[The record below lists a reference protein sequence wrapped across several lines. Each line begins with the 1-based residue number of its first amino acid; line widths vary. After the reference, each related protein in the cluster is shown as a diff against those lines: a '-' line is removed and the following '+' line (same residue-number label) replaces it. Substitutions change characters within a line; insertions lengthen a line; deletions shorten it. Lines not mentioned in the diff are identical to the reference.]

1 MQISKTDL
9 ELVRKS
15 QETMNQFYSQL
26 VSQMIR
32 TRYSINAELAIL
44 RQRDDPDKAEDFR
57 IYNAFAEECK
67 AAAKKIV
74 YGEQNA

>member
-1 MQISKTDL
+1 MIYLKWAL
-9 ELVRKS
+9 
-15 QETMNQFYSQL
+15 FYSQL

-44 RQRDDPDKAEDFR
+44 RQRDDPEKAEEFAE
-57 IYNAFAEECK
+57 YNAFAEECK

-74 YGEQNA
+74 FGEQNA